1 MRDGQ
6 DWEGSFGRFA
16 VIALAFLV
24 AVAIA
29 RGGGPWNIPH
39 VPPNAGPSG
48 TPGSTGS
55 AVLNDPPPAV
65 GPSQTTTGM
74 AR

>member
-16 VIALAFLV
+16 VIALALLV
-24 AVAIA
+24 MVAMA
-29 RGGGPWNIPH
+29 RGGPWTI
-39 VPPNAGPSG
+39 PPNPGPRG

-65 GPSQTTTGM
+65 GRSQTTTGM